1 MGWDVN
7 LSLLVEKGEERKSL
21 SPLSLFIVISLSLS
35 LSLFLSPT
43 YPVITCN
50 FTFLHS
56 SSFHSFVQCL
66 TRRFKV
72 EVFSFSLKLLILQ
85 TVSTL
90 LELFVPPK
98 TSRFSY
104 KKCDVNN
111 TPMMMMMMMIFLS
124 SYCQD

>member
-7 LSLLVEKGEERKSL
+7 LSLPVEKGRGEEI
-21 SPLSLFIVISLSLS
+21 PLTSLS

-72 EVFSFSLKLLILQ
+72 EVFSFSLKL
-85 TVSTL
+85 
-90 LELFVPPK
+90 FVPSETFCSFK
-98 TSRFSY
+98 NVSIQLQ
-104 KKCDVNN
+104 K
-111 TPMMMMMMMIFLS
+111 M
-124 SYCQD
+124 